1 MITLKRMRELRGER
15 KRRQDTPPHP
25 LAVATDE
32 ADCNGEI
39 CTAKDPRTCRVH
51 GISNLAKTD
60 FADKNK
66 GKVDVT
72 DAAYLRNLANSMT
85 MEEVDAE
92 IAKHFNMVFAKH
104 TDITEKSKDFSFC
117 QKVVAG
123 VLSSDTH
130 EVSESEVI
138 ASKRCVAATLRYL
151 KETING
157 IKIPKNMMLLILASD
172 KEGKLAQTVCQPLGD
187 DYAIGIAYSIFDKS
201 DGVTFSHGDFRD
213 NFDCLRHEIFHAIEG
228 EVEIDKGEFYGKIV
242 RILGKKEADEELK
255 KVSRYAYVKRHKDES
270 EAECFSKMTSPDYD
284 KSIHKKIEYIVM
296 NDAKGIRN
304 EK

>member
-15 KRRQDTPPHP
+15 KRRQDTPPRP

-92 IAKHFNMVFAKH
+92 IAKHFPNVVTTEQGLSDYVSH
-104 TDITEKSKDFSFC
+104 GTSLEKSVARQICDNADF
-117 QKVVAG
+117 
-123 VLSSDTH
+123 
-130 EVSESEVI
+130 VSESDCVKT
-138 ASKRCVAATLRYL
+138 KRCVAASIRDIHERFGEVSIPSDMTLFIVRNRD
-151 KETING
+151 EG
-157 IKIPKNMMLLILASD
+157 IKGHTVGEVDED
-172 KEGKLAQTVCQPLGD
+172 K
-187 DYAIGIAYSIFDKS
+187 YSIGIGFAWDDSAK
-201 DGVTFSHGDFRD
+201 GGRCFSHGDYRD
-213 NFDCLRHEIFHAIEG
+213 NFDYVRHELFHAIES
-228 EVEIDKGEFYGKIV
+228 EKEITDFYPRIV
-242 RILGKKEADEELK
+242 ANLGRKFADNEMKRVSKCAYENHEEA
-255 KVSRYAYVKRHKDES
+255 
-270 EAECFSKMTSPDYD
+270 EAECFSKITAHDFMEDMNVVV
-284 KSIHKKIEYIVM
+284 IAQVM
-296 NDAKGIRN
+296 SDAKGARQ
-304 EK
+304 